1 MVQQLEASRITLLS
15 RYLRLQ
21 LRLKDLV
28 PLAMGFAT
36 LRARWEA
43 AQALAPPFQR
53 QRSPRSTGS
62 VARLSSASQTERDSP
77 QEPTGEVEPRPWT
90 ANSLSGEQAASKL
103 DAILRGQ
110 EELKRS
116 VAQSQAATLDGVA
129 RAVRKTHKASP
140 PTPRRPLW
148 GS

>member
-36 LRARWEA
+36 LRARWET

-53 QRSPRSTGS
+53 QRSLQSTGR
-62 VARLSSASQTERDSP
+62 VARLSSASQTERDSLH
-77 QEPTGEVEPRPWT
+77 EPAGEAAPRPWT

-110 EELKRS
+110 ELRRHR
-116 VAQSQAATLDGVA
+116 VHLLPVRRHAD
-129 RAVRKTHKASP
+129 AVRRIGGPAALCE
-140 PTPRRPLW
+140 R
-148 GS
+148 